1 MGFSALFKSGLNTES
16 MLYITFLEN
25 IFFYFAGLNDF
36 ARHFWKMFC
45 FHFTAF
51 LLWNDNV

>member
-1 MGFSALFKSGLNTES
+1 MGFFALFKSGLNTES

-36 ARHFWKMFC
+36 ARHF
-45 FHFTAF
+45 
-51 LLWNDNV
+51 